1 MSMYRWSNQQFNYKN
16 RNIMNEQLL
25 LSNVRSSLV
34 RQEET
39 IIFALI
45 ERAQFLSNPAIY
57 EPGHFGEVL
66 EGESLVG
73 FILLECERSHAR
85 VRRYTSPDEHPF
97 YKNLPEPIL
106 PPLHYRDNPLNENTI
121 NVNTEIR
128 NIYEEKIIPHICQKG
143 DDKQYGASSVC
154 DVAVLQALSKR
165 IHYGKFVAESKY
177 RANEKAFRKVISSGE
192 RDTLY
197 NFITH
202 EKIENRVLDR
212 IAAKARTYTA
222 EITEASTTPC
232 LDPASIVDVYA
243 NWIIPMNKRVQVEY
257 LLNR

>member
-1 MSMYRWSNQQFNYKN
+1 
-16 RNIMNEQLL
+16 MNEQLL
-25 LSNVRSSLV
+25 LTNVRSSLI

-45 ERAQFLSNPAIY
+45 ERAQFLSNMVIY
-57 EPGHFGEVL
+57 EPGYFGEVL

-73 FILLECERSHAR
+73 FILLESERCHAK

-97 YKNLPEPIL
+97 YMNLPEPIL
-106 PPLHYRDNPLNENTI
+106 PPLHYRDNPLHENTI
-121 NVNTEIR
+121 NINAEIR
-128 NIYEEKIIPHICQKG
+128 TIYEEKIIDHICQNG

-154 DVAVLQALSKR
+154 DVAVLRALSKR
-165 IHYGKFVAESKY
+165 IHYGKLVAESKY
-177 RANEKAFRKVISSGE
+177 RTDEKAFRKVISSGD

-202 EKIENRVLDR
+202 EEVENRVLDR
-212 IAAKARTYTA
+212 IAAKAYTYTA
-222 EITEASTTPC
+222 EITEASSTPC
-232 LDPASIVDVYA
+232 LEPASIVDVYSK
-243 NWIIPMNKRVQVEY
+243 WIIPMNKRVQVEY